1 MKRRQTTGAV
11 LLALLLMLTAT
22 LSAVPVTA
30 EAGTLTLV
38 YKIVGHGTEEIS
50 L

>member
-30 EAGTLTLV
+30 EASRKFV
-38 YKIVGHGTEEIS
+38 KN
-50 L
+50 